1 MSIPGNAYVSQT
13 GGNFT
18 APASPAAVAL
28 TAATAKTVLAMTVGT
43 NNPPSIVE
51 LSISCDGASGTLLIE
66 VGLLTA
72 ATAGTGTT
80 GLAPQQVRGWP
91 ASPSALT
98 YGFNYTVEP
107 TAYTVIARQWL
118 VPMPTAPLGP
128 YQLPLG
134 REPTGI
140 VTAATAGK
148 MIGVRLTS
156 SIGANARVYIEH
168 EE

>member
-1 MSIPGNAYVSQT
+1 MSVPGNAYVSQT

-28 TAATAKTVLAMTVGT
+28 TAATAKTVLTLTVGT
-43 NNPPSIVE
+43 NNQPAITE
-51 LSISCDGASGTLLIE
+51 LGVSCDGASGTLLIE
-66 VGLLTA
+66 LGLLTA
-72 ATAGTGTT
+72 ATAGTGTAS
-80 GLAPQQVRGWP
+80 LAPQQVRGWP
-91 ASPSALT
+91 PSPSQLT

-128 YQLPLG
+128 YQFPLG
-134 REPTGI
+134 REVTGI
-140 VTAATAGK
+140 ITAATAGK